1 MPSPQSPAVS
11 LPGLR
16 SHLLLGGIGA
26 VSGVALTFDWW
37 ALNGRF
43 EPPRTLDTLGLLAVV
58 AAMGAAALFG
68 LRTLVRWIV
77 GQLPLPAGAG
87 AEYAKYDTLTYAVF
101 LLLFL
106 GSAGFQ
112 LSIPLLYSL
121 ALSFLVAQAV
131 LIAVLV
137 RTWPE
142 ANRSP
147 RSPAWPSLLF
157 LVSGMAALIY
167 QIVWQRVLFAAY
179 GVNIESVTI
188 IVSLFMFGL
197 GIGSLVGGKLSEMLP
212 AWSLEVF
219 ILCEAAIGS
228 FGVASLPLIRSVTD
242 ATVNGSLL
250 TVSATTFALLC
261 VPTVCMGATLPVL
274 VGFLYRHTHSVGRS
288 VGALYCLNTLGS
300 ALASLLTVDLLFRFL
315 GQQQTAI
322 VAAGLNWLVAGLA
335 FSYRRRLA
343 GQPPLA
349 REPAVEGESPGNPG
363 RRYSIAYPLAL
374 VLAALIGYVSLSQEI
389 VWVRAISFATGGM
402 PQVFGHVLGFFLVG
416 VALGALAAQEVCS
429 RNRTHPLSFI
439 AGMLA
444 AAAVIY
450 YFALPLT
457 AAVIPAHFWL
467 GVLASYVLVALV
479 AFCLGGV
486 LPILC
491 HFAHRPGTPVGVSVS
506 HVYMANILGSVAGP
520 LVTGF
525 LLLNA
530 WTLEGN
536 VLYLTVLSLV
546 LGGAIVLGAPSGR
559 ARLSAAAAGVAF
571 IVAAATWHDTLY
583 GRLLERLQFDRQD
596 RGFTFVVQNRSGIIT
611 VAPFDVGDGIFGGG
625 VYDGGFNVSPVTDW
639 NGITR
644 AYMMAALHPAPED
657 VLEIGLSSGSW
668 AWVLA
673 AHPAVKHLTVVEIN
687 PGYPVVVDRYRPNR
701 DILTDPRV
709 RVETD
714 DGRRWLKRHP
724 DSRFD
729 FILMNTTNHWRSNL
743 TDLLSREFLELCRS
757 HLKPGGVLYFN
768 TTDSEDAI
776 HTAAAVFRH
785 ITRYLGFAAASDS
798 PFAMTADQRRT
809 NVAKFAAGG
818 AVILDPGDRAAELV
832 LEKLTAND
840 LHDWGD
846 EFRRRTD
853 LRIITDDN
861 MVPEFKS
868 TDSRIGGYYRWF
880 NRGSTWAHFRF

>member
-1 MPSPQSPAVS
+1 MS

-16 SHLLLGGIGA
+16 PHLLLGGIGA
-26 VSGVALTFDWW
+26 ASGLALRFDWW
-37 ALNGRF
+37 ALNGWF
-43 EPPRTLDTLGLLAVV
+43 EPPRTLHTLGMLAVV
-58 AAMGAAALFG
+58 AAMGAAALFA

-77 GQLPLPAGAG
+77 WQLPLPADVRSD
-87 AEYAKYDTLTYAVF
+87 YAKYDALTYAVF

-112 LSIPLLYSL
+112 LSIPLLYVVG
-121 ALSFLVAQAV
+121 LSFLVAQAA

-137 RTWPE
+137 RTRPE
-142 ANRSP
+142 GAPSS

-197 GIGSLVGGKLSEMLP
+197 GIGSLVGGKLSEKF
-212 AWSLEVF
+212 ASYSLEVF
-219 ILCEAAIGS
+219 ILCEAAIGC
-228 FGVASLPLIRSVTD
+228 FGVASLPLIRKVTD

-261 VPTVCMGATLPVL
+261 IPTICMGATLPVL
-274 VGFLYRHTHSVGRS
+274 VGFLYRHTRNVGRS

-315 GQQQTAI
+315 GQQQTAV

-335 FSYRRRLA
+335 LSYRRRLTRRPER
-343 GQPPLA
+343 PP
-349 REPAVEGESPGNPG
+349 EGAVQDESPAAAA
-363 RRYSIAYPLAL
+363 RKYSISYPLAL
-374 VLAALIGYVSLSQEI
+374 GLAALIGYVSLSQEI
-389 VWVRAISFATGGM
+389 VWVRAISFASGGM

-416 VALGALAAQEVCS
+416 VALGALTAQEICS
-429 RNRTHPLSFI
+429 RNRTHPLNFI
-439 AGMLA
+439 AGMLS

-450 YFALPLT
+450 YVALPLT
-457 AAVIPAHFWL
+457 AAVIPGHFWL
-467 GVLASYVLVALV
+467 GLLASYVLVGVV
-479 AFCLGGV
+479 AFCLGGA

-491 HFAHRPGTPVGVSVS
+491 HFAHRPGTPVGVAVS

-530 WTLEGN
+530 WTLEQN
-536 VLYLTVLSLV
+536 VLYLTVLSLG
-546 LGGAIVLGAPSGR
+546 LGGAIGLGAPSRR
-559 ARLSAAAAGVAF
+559 ARLIAAGGGVGLIVVVATSHS
-571 IVAAATWHDTLY
+571 ALY

-596 RGFTFVVQNRSGIIT
+596 QPFTLVVQNRSGIIT

-625 VYDGGFNVSPVTDW
+625 VYDGGFNVSPLTDW

-644 AYMMAALHPAPED
+644 AYMMAALHPDPEE

-687 PGYPVVVDRYRPNR
+687 PGYPAVVERYRPNR

-724 DSRFD
+724 AARFD

-743 TDLLSREFLELCRS
+743 TDLLSREFLELGRS

-776 HTAAAVFRH
+776 HTAATVFRYV
-785 ITRYLGFAAASDS
+785 TRYLGFAAASDS
-798 PFAMTADQRRT
+798 PFAMTTEQRRA
-809 NVAKFAAGG
+809 NVERFSAGG
-818 AVILDPGDRAAELV
+818 AAVLDPGDRAAELV
-832 LEKLTAND
+832 LDKLTAKD
-840 LHDWGD
+840 LHDFGD
-846 EFRRRTD
+846 EFRRRAD
-853 LRIITDDN
+853 LRVITDDN

-880 NRGSTWAHFRF
+880 NRGSSWAHFRF